1 VLGWPPPAR
10 ILLAVNERGLLAAAR
25 ASTRA
30 RRVHAITDLPDPAGT
45 SGDIGLVA
53 IRRMSPLTVV
63 SAADQAQQMAAYTAA
78 GLSAFFDNA
87 PLHRLR
93 AAARQLGLDD
103 ILDLPLLE
111 VFIAV
116 SPAHRGLDGFTFE
129 WAVHT
134 AINAGKGFSARHLR
148 ELTAQ
153 VLEEDL
159 GVPAHDLRSVLFGAS
174 QAADLGYTEAAL
186 EALGDQ
192 PRLRYGRGRP
202 VELRRWLPV
211 AAQVASGQLPVDVL
225 PPAVTGLPAADLL
238 VGSPEAG
245 QWVAATV
252 KSNPRDLEFGPGIRL
267 AFTPQTTGSDEAR
280 AQWLSRQVIGGP
292 VVCIEVPGDYG
303 FLTPAYQALHLL
315 RVILRD
321 RELRSPPTR
330 AELPDHNAL
339 ALAQWLF
346 RQQRRPLSWVLAQLQ
361 QWAGDELVVVDS
373 LTDLGLPAQPDSR
386 ALVIADRGGLHLP

>member
-1 VLGWPPPAR
+1 
-10 ILLAVNERGLLAAAR
+10 
-25 ASTRA
+25 
-30 RRVHAITDLPDPAGT
+30 
-45 SGDIGLVA
+45 
-53 IRRMSPLTVV
+53 MSPLALV

-93 AAARQLGLDD
+93 VAARQLGLDD

-116 SPAHRGLDGFTFE
+116 SPAHRGLDGFAFE

-134 AINAGKGFSARHLR
+134 AINAGTGWSAKHLQQ
-148 ELTAQ
+148 LTAQ
-153 VLEEDL
+153 VLEDDL

-186 EALGDQ
+186 EALGDY

-202 VELRRWLPV
+202 VELRRWLPI
-211 AAQVASGQLPVDVL
+211 AAQVASGELSVDVL

-238 VGSPEAG
+238 IGSPEAG

-267 AFTPQTTGSDEAR
+267 AFTPRATGSDEAR
-280 AQWLSRQVIGGP
+280 AYRLSGQVIGGS
-292 VVCIEVPGDYG
+292 VVCIEVPGDYA

-315 RVILRD
+315 RVVLRD
-321 RELRSPPTR
+321 QRSLPTGWSCPTTTR
-330 AELPDHNAL
+330 GHSPDGGGLN
-339 ALAQWLF
+339 
-346 RQQRRPLSWVLAQLQ
+346 QQRPLSWILAKLQ
-361 QWAGDELVVVDS
+361 EWAGDELVVVDS
-373 LTDLGLPAQPDSR
+373 LTDLGLPARPDSR

>member
-1 VLGWPPPAR
+1 
-10 ILLAVNERGLLAAAR
+10 
-25 ASTRA
+25 
-30 RRVHAITDLPDPAGT
+30 
-45 SGDIGLVA
+45 
-53 IRRMSPLTVV
+53 MSPLAVV

-116 SPAHRGLDGFTFE
+116 SPAHRGLDGFAFE

-134 AINAGKGFSARHLR
+134 AINAGKGWSARHLQ

-153 VLEEDL
+153 VLEENL

-174 QAADLGYTEAAL
+174 QAAELGYTEAAL
-186 EALGDQ
+186 DALGDQ
-192 PRLRYGRGRP
+192 PRLRYGGRGRP

-252 KSNPRDLEFGPGIRL
+252 KSHPDDLQFGPGIRL
-267 AFTPQTTGSDEAR
+267 AFIPQTTGSDEAR
-280 AQWLSRQVIGGP
+280 AQRLQGQVFGGP
-292 VVCIEVPGDYG
+292 AVVIEVPGDYA

-315 RVILRD
+315 RVVLRD
-321 RELRSPPTR
+321 RELRSAPTR
-330 AELPDHNAL
+330 AELPDHNAW
-339 ALAQWLF
+339 ALARWLYT
-346 RQQRRPLSWVLAQLQ
+346 QQRQPLSRILAQLQ

-386 ALVIADRGGLHLP
+386 TLDIGDRGGLHLP